1 MNTPPTRIRYPTTW
15 EANLLVAGLLT
26 MILVFSAVAVA
37 LGLPFILILS
47 LQILIIMPGL
57 LWIAICRLPLR
68 VTLRLFPSAGEKHK
82 REVVMTSQGKFGLW
96 VMLIAPGVVDQIA
109 RKSTE

>member
-26 MILVFSAVAVA
+26 MILVLSAGAAA

-47 LQILIIMPGL
+47 LQILIIVPGL
-57 LWIAICRLPLR
+57 LWNAICRLPLR
-68 VTLRLFPSAGEKHK
+68 VTLRLYPISWHK
-82 REVVMTSQGKFGLW
+82 AQ
-96 VMLIAPGVVDQIA
+96 A
-109 RKSTE
+109 